1 MLLIEC
7 KESPIELRTEL
18 PYTGVVRFW
27 RDRSGQGILEYG
39 LILGL
44 VAMVAIG
51 ALLALGNDSTGS
63 LSHAGNT
70 ITTNTS
76 IEGTGSGR

>member
-1 MLLIEC
+1 
-7 KESPIELRTEL
+7 
-18 PYTGVVRFW
+18 VRFW

-51 ALLALGNDSTGS
+51 ALLALGSDSNGS
-63 LSHAGNT
+63 LSHAGST
-70 ITTNTS
+70 INTNTS
-76 IEGTGSGR
+76 IQGSGSAR

>member
-1 MLLIEC
+1 MEVG
-7 KESPIELRTEL
+7 PDL
-18 PYTGVVRFW
+18 PYTTNVRFW

-70 ITTNTS
+70 INTS
-76 IEGTGSGR
+76 TSVEGSGSGH

>member
-1 MLLIEC
+1 M
-7 KESPIELRTEL
+7 ESRSNL
-18 PYTGVVRFW
+18 PYTKIVRFW

-51 ALLALGNDSTGS
+51 ALLALVNDSSGS
-63 LSHAGNT
+63 LAHAGNT
-70 ITTNTS
+70 ITTNQS
-76 IEGTGSGR
+76 IEGTGSGH

>member
-1 MLLIEC
+1 LLLIQF
-7 KESPIELRTEL
+7 KGSLIELGRDL
-18 PYTGVVRFW
+18 PYTGNVRFW

-51 ALLALGNDSTGS
+51 ALLALGNDSSGS
-63 LSHAGNT
+63 LAHAGNT
-70 ITTNTS
+70 ITTNS
-76 IEGTGSGR
+76 SVEGNGSSH